1 MSRKNNEH
9 PDIRLGNSDSTAA
22 RTDSKGTTM
31 ALSESLR
38 QQISELMPQNTQK
51 CLAIV
56 KKVTQKLIESHLVED
71 SVMRCEEIHR
81 RLEHG

>member
-1 MSRKNNEH
+1 
-9 PDIRLGNSDSTAA
+9 
-22 RTDSKGTTM
+22 M
-31 ALSESLR
+31 ALSESLL

-51 CLAIV
+51 CLGIV
-56 KKVTQKLIESHLVED
+56 KKVTQKLIESHLVEG

>member
-1 MSRKNNEH
+1 
-9 PDIRLGNSDSTAA
+9 
-22 RTDSKGTTM
+22 M

-38 QQISELMPQNTQK
+38 QQIFELMPQNTQK

-56 KKVTQKLIESHLVED
+56 KKVTQKLIESHLVEG

-81 RLEHG
+81 SHEHG

>member
-1 MSRKNNEH
+1 
-9 PDIRLGNSDSTAA
+9 
-22 RTDSKGTTM
+22 M

-71 SVMRCEEIHR
+71 SVMCCEEIHG